1 MAKSFVD
8 QKARTGIPGVP
19 GLSKVVNQNA
29 WGDAKA
35 VERGY
40 GSGTRTFPS
49 PKDVHGPQDPVDK
62 HGPGYDNEVPVSSWL
77 RGGSESGKPPRGRK

>member
-8 QKARTGIPGVP
+8 QKARTGIPGVA
-19 GLSKVVNQNA
+19 GLSKVVNQNS

-49 PKDVHGPQDPVDK
+49 PKDGSQPQFRDEQPTRPNQGAIPVD
-62 HGPGYDNEVPVSSWL
+62 SWL
-77 RGGSESGKPPRGRK
+77 RGGGECGKPPRGRK